1 MTREKATG
9 AEISRN
15 IWRPRGGAFICYQG
29 LNKSFYQH
37 CSSYRGEGM
46 SEGGQVREISPF
58 SLSPLHLCS
67 ELIQRALGRARNAP
81 FS

>member
-1 MTREKATG
+1 
-9 AEISRN
+9 
-15 IWRPRGGAFICYQG
+15 
-29 LNKSFYQH
+29 
-37 CSSYRGEGM
+37 M

-58 SLSPLHLCS
+58 ILSPLHLCS